1 MVLGKLYQ
9 KLFIHSLV
17 PCYAQRDA
25 ETDAM
30 IARYHQYL
38 FSVGGHRGLEGGA
51 CLASS
56 DGPLLQDTLRKL
68 GLSEKLRTMRVDHA
82 LERAAGL
89 FKAWD
94 QEIPTVARFGSAKA
108 SSVAFAAK
116 KTGAKAGETEQEM
129 RRRQLRESLR
139 IIVQDELMSRE
150 RKSIPS
156 APRSPQSDDND
167 DEDDEET
174 GPWNTPL
181 EKVYCIKQVLDAI
194 AAAAEDHLMHGQG
207 VGFVQKKRSGSYSQ
221 HYFFFY
227 DQSPSE
233 LIFSGQIQ

>member
-1 MVLGKLYQ
+1 
-9 KLFIHSLV
+9 
-17 PCYAQRDA
+17 
-25 ETDAM
+25 M
-30 IARYHQYL
+30 ILRYHQYL

-56 DGPLLQDTLRKL
+56 DGPLLQETLRKL

-94 QEIPTVARFGSAKA
+94 QEIPTVRFGSAAA
-108 SSVAFAAK
+108 SSAAFAAK
-116 KTGAKAGETEQEM
+116 QKAGAKAGETEQDM

-139 IIVQDELMSRE
+139 IIVQDERMKE
-150 RKSIPS
+150 RTSSSSGPG
-156 APRSPQSDDND
+156 SPHSDGND

-207 VGFVQKKRSGSYSQ
+207 VGFMQKKRSGSYS
-221 HYFFFY
+221 
-227 DQSPSE
+227 
-233 LIFSGQIQ
+233 LIFTFVLFFAVDMFA